1 MTAGV
6 SESTVEAAA
15 LDWLGQSGWTVRHG
29 PSIAPGEPDAER
41 DSYEGIVLIR
51 RLADAID
58 RLNPQA
64 LPTARNEALRRVLRL
79 EGPNVVAMNRLF
91 HRWLVDGVEVEYQA
105 GDGRIAGERIRL
117 VDLAEPR
124 ANDWLAVNQFTILE
138 VDENRRPDV
147 VLFVN
152 GLPLVL
158 LELKDP
164 TTETADIWS
173 AFNQLQTYKTKIPG
187 IFAYNELLIASN
199 GVEARF
205 GSLTSGREWFMRWR
219 TIDGVELAPAGV
231 AELEVLIRGLLTPER
246 LLQYLRHFAVFEDE
260 PAGVAKKL
268 AGYHQFHAVNRAVAA
283 TVAASRPDGDRR
295 AGVVWHT
302 QGSGK
307 SLTMAFFAGRLVLE
321 PALENPTVVVIT
333 DRNDL
338 DDQLFGTFARCA
350 ELLRQDPVQAE
361 DGTHLKRLLSVAA
374 GGVVFTTIQKF
385 LPDEVGARFPLLTN
399 RRNVVVIADEAH
411 RSQYDF
417 IDGFAR
423 NLRDA
428 LPNATFIGFTGTPIE
443 LSDRST
449 PAVFGDYIDIYDISR
464 AVEDGAT
471 VPIYYESR
479 LAKLDLPESEKPR
492 VDSEFEEVTEGE
504 ETSLK
509 EKIKSKWAALEALV
523 GTEKRLSIVAGD
535 LVEHF
540 ERRTE
545 ALEGKA
551 MIVCMSRRIAVDLF
565 EELVRLRPQWRG
577 ATDAE
582 GALKLLMTGSA
593 SDPLPWQ
600 PHIRSKARREVLARR
615 FRDPDDQFRIVIVRD
630 MWLTGFDAPS
640 LHTMYLDK
648 PMRGHGLM
656 QAIARVNRVF
666 RDKPGGLV
674 VDYLGVADQLRRAL
688 ADYTEAG
695 GTGKTAIDQEVAVA
709 VFKEKYEVVAA
720 LFHGFDRSKFFTGT
734 PTERV
739 SVLPAALEHVL
750 AQEDGRERLLATVG
764 ALSKAFALA
773 VPHDD
778 VLALRD
784 EVAFFQAVRAALP
797 KGGVEGKRG
806 PAEIEHAVRQIVAG
820 AIVSHDVIDVFA
832 AAGLPKPDISI
843 LSEEFLAE
851 VRDLPQKNLAVE
863 LLRKLLTDEIRTRS
877 RRNLVESRAFSEMLE
892 KSLRK
897 YQNRAIETA
906 AIIEELIE
914 LAKEI
919 REASE
924 RGEKLGLSDDELAF
938 YDALET
944 NDSAVAVLGDET
956 LRTIARELV
965 GTVRR
970 NTTID
975 WAEKESVRAKLR
987 LLVKRVLRKH
997 GYPPDRQEKATRTV
1011 LEQAEMLSAIWGV
1024 EPPPEEPAS
1033 PADYPIE
1040 QDHPMALLRAAE
1052 EPTDRGVK

>member
-1 MTAGV
+1 MTVGV
-6 SESTVEAAA
+6 SESTVEEAA
-15 LDWLGQSGWTVRHG
+15 LDWLAEIGWERRFG
-29 PSIAPGEPDAER
+29 PSIGPGELSSER
-41 DSYEGIVLIR
+41 DSYKEVVLVR
-51 RLADAID
+51 RLSDAID
-58 RLNPQA
+58 RLNPNA
-64 LPTARNEALRRVLRL
+64 PAAARDEALRLAIRL
-79 EGPNVVAMNRLF
+79 NAPTAVGQNRLF
-91 HRWLVDGVEVEYQA
+91 HRLFVDGVEVEYAA
-105 GDGRIAGERIRL
+105 GDGRIVGERIRL
-117 VDLAEPR
+117 LDFDQPL

-138 VDENRRPDV
+138 AGENRRPDV
-147 VLFVN
+147 ILFVN
-152 GLPLVL
+152 GLPFVL

-219 TIDGVELAPAGV
+219 TIDGVELAPANLT
-231 AELEVLIRGLLTPER
+231 ELEILIRGLLTPER
-246 LLQYLRHFAVFEDE
+246 LLGYLRHFAVFEDE

-283 TVAASRPDGDRR
+283 TLAASRPDGDRR

-374 GGVVFTTIQKF
+374 GGVVFTTVQKF

-582 GALKLLMTGSA
+582 GALKVLMTGSA

-600 PHIRSKARREVLARR
+600 PHIRSKTRREVLARR

-709 VFKEKYEVVAA
+709 VFKEK
-720 LFHGFDRSKFFTGT
+720 
-734 PTERV
+734 
-739 SVLPAALEHVL
+739 
-750 AQEDGRERLLATVG
+750 
-764 ALSKAFALA
+764 
-773 VPHDD
+773 
-778 VLALRD
+778 
-784 EVAFFQAVRAALP
+784 
-797 KGGVEGKRG
+797 
-806 PAEIEHAVRQIVAG
+806 
-820 AIVSHDVIDVFA
+820 
-832 AAGLPKPDISI
+832 
-843 LSEEFLAE
+843 
-851 VRDLPQKNLAVE
+851 
-863 LLRKLLTDEIRTRS
+863 
-877 RRNLVESRAFSEMLE
+877 
-892 KSLRK
+892 
-897 YQNRAIETA
+897 
-906 AIIEELIE
+906 
-914 LAKEI
+914 
-919 REASE
+919 
-924 RGEKLGLSDDELAF
+924 
-938 YDALET
+938 
-944 NDSAVAVLGDET
+944 
-956 LRTIARELV
+956 
-965 GTVRR
+965 
-970 NTTID
+970 
-975 WAEKESVRAKLR
+975 
-987 LLVKRVLRKH
+987 
-997 GYPPDRQEKATRTV
+997 
-1011 LEQAEMLSAIWGV
+1011 
-1024 EPPPEEPAS
+1024 
-1033 PADYPIE
+1033 
-1040 QDHPMALLRAAE
+1040 
-1052 EPTDRGVK
+1052 